1 MVPPT
6 AGLASV
12 HTLGCG
18 TSLLKR
24 GRTLF
29 HSGVAAGKSC
39 QFGVGILIPLSMVS
53 ADWGFPQ

>member
-12 HTLGCG
+12 HTLGSG

-39 QFGVGILIPLSMVS
+39 QVGVGTTVNGVCRLGVS
-53 ADWGFPQ
+53 PVE